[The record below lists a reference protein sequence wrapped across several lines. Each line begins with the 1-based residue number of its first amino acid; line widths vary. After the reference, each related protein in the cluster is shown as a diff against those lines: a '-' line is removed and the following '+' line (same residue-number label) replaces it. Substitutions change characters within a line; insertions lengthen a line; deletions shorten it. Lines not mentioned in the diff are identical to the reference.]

1 LFLNPIDPDH
11 LIHDS
16 KRFLRASLAIVER
29 PPSLEKRMI
38 WRFRLSLLPLL
49 CLLAACSTP
58 YRPAVVVHDSATF
71 PGIAGIV
78 AIAGSNPVDVLLV
91 HGMCT
96 HDAAWA
102 ERQIER
108 ITGVV
113 TDHAPAP
120 VATGAAPA
128 GIEVVERTR
137 RLAGGT
143 VRFHALVWSPLTA
156 GLKHQLDF
164 DLTDTPADCAGAGE
178 CKPKR
183 ARLNGYVK
191 DNLLNDCLSDA
202 VIYEGASHVAIRDA
216 MVRAISQAIDNDPDS
231 DAPLV
236 VVAESLGSKMLFDA
250 LSAMLESWQ
259 PQTRALGQQAA
270 RRLALLF
277 MAGNQLPILALA
289 EQSTGPRAIPA
300 RDMAVADALQR
311 FLDLRRRQPNRRAEA
326 LQRLAV
332 VAFTDP
338 NDLLSYRLL
347 PARYAAP
354 DVAVADVL
362 VSNDRTWLGLIENPM
377 TAHLDYL
384 ANPDVGTMIACGV
397 PSAAS
402 CR

>member
-1 LFLNPIDPDH
+1 MWHNLWPT
-11 LIHDS
+11 
-16 KRFLRASLAIVER
+16 
-29 PPSLEKRMI
+29 
-38 WRFRLSLLPLL
+38 RLSLLPALAAL
-49 CLLAACSTP
+49 AGLAACSTP
-58 YRPAVVVHDSATF
+58 YRPPVVVHGSATF
-71 PGIAGIV
+71 PGIASSV
-78 AIAGSNPVDVLLV
+78 AEAGTRPVDVLLV

-96 HDAAWA
+96 HDTAWA
-102 ERQIER
+102 ERQIDR
-108 ITGVV
+108 ITGIVEA
-113 TDHAPAP
+113 HAPAP
-120 VATGAAPA
+120 ASTTAAPRV
-128 GIEVVERTR
+128 EVVERTR

-156 GLKHQLDF
+156 GLKHQLDV
-164 DLTDTPADCAGAGE
+164 DMTGKPTDCTAAGA

-183 ARLNGYVK
+183 ASLNGYVK

-202 VIYEGASHVAIRDA
+202 VIYQGESHVAIRDA
-216 MVRAISQAIDNDPDS
+216 MVRTIAQVLEQDPDS
-231 DAPLV
+231 EAPLV

-270 RRLALLF
+270 RRLGLLF
-277 MAGNQLPILALA
+277 MAGNQLPILGLA
-289 EQSTGPRAIPA
+289 EQSAAAQRAIA
-300 RDMAVADALQR
+300 TQDMRVADALQR
-311 FLDLRRRQPNRRAEA
+311 FLELRRRQPNRRADT

-362 VSNDRTWLGLIENPM
+362 VSNDSTWLGLIENPV

-384 ANPDVGTMIACGV
+384 ANPDVGTMIACGYPPV
-397 PSAAS
+397 AF

>member
-1 LFLNPIDPDH
+1 
-11 LIHDS
+11 
-16 KRFLRASLAIVER
+16 
-29 PPSLEKRMI
+29 MM
-38 WRFRLSLLPLL
+38 WRSRLSFLSALG
-49 CLLAACSTP
+49 LLAACASP

-78 AIAGSNPVDVLLV
+78 AVAGSRPVDVLLV

-96 HDAAWA
+96 HDRAWA
-102 ERQIER
+102 EQQIER
-108 ITGVV
+108 IAGIVA
-113 TDHAPAP
+113 DHAPAAS
-120 VATGAAPA
+120 ATAPTPA
-128 GIEVVERTR
+128 RIEVVESTR

-156 GLKHQLDF
+156 ALKHQLDF
-164 DLTDTPADCAGAGE
+164 DLTGTPTDCAGADA

-183 ARLNGYVK
+183 AALNAYVK
-191 DNLLNDCLSDA
+191 DNLLDDCLADA
-202 VIYEGASHVAIRDA
+202 VIYEGASHVTIRDA
-216 MVRAISQAIDNDPDS
+216 MVRAIAQVIANDPDS
-231 DAPLV
+231 EAPLV

-270 RRLALLF
+270 RRLGLLF
-277 MAGNQLPILALA
+277 MAGNQLPILGLA
-289 EQSTGPRAIPA
+289 EQSGGMGGVGGMGGMSGIGAMP
-300 RDMAVADALQR
+300 VQDALQH

-362 VSNDRTWLGLIENPM
+362 VSNDRTWLGWIENPL

-384 ANPDVGTMIACGV
+384 ANPDVATMVACGV
-397 PSAAS
+397 PSSAV
-402 CR
+402 CPR

>member
-1 LFLNPIDPDH
+1 
-11 LIHDS
+11 
-16 KRFLRASLAIVER
+16 
-29 PPSLEKRMI
+29 MM
-38 WRFRLSLLPLL
+38 WRSRLSFLSVLG
-49 CLLAACSTP
+49 LLAACATP

-78 AIAGSNPVDVLLV
+78 AVAGSRPVDVLLV

-96 HDAAWA
+96 HDRAWA
-102 ERQIER
+102 EHQIDR
-108 ITGVV
+108 IAGIVA
-113 TDHAPAP
+113 DHAPAAS
-120 VATGAAPA
+120 ATARAPA
-128 GIEVVERTR
+128 PARIEVVESTR

-156 GLKHQLDF
+156 PLKHQLDF
-164 DLTDTPADCAGAGE
+164 DLTGRPTDCAGAGA
-178 CKPKR
+178 CKPRR
-183 ARLNGYVK
+183 AALNAYVK
-191 DNLLNDCLSDA
+191 VNLLDDCLADA
-202 VIYEGASHVAIRDA
+202 VIYEGESHVAIRDA
-216 MVRAISQAIDNDPDS
+216 MVRTIAQVIANDPDS
-231 DAPLV
+231 EAPLV

-270 RRLALLF
+270 RRLGLLF
-277 MAGNQLPILALA
+277 MAGNQLPILGLA
-289 EQSTGPRAIPA
+289 EQSGGAGGVGGMGGMSGIGAIPVQ
-300 RDMAVADALQR
+300 DSLQH

-362 VSNDRTWLGLIENPM
+362 VSNDRTWLGWIENPL

-384 ANPDVGTMIACGV
+384 ANPDVATMVACGF
-397 PSAAS
+397 PSSAI
-402 CR
+402 CPR

>member
-1 LFLNPIDPDH
+1 
-11 LIHDS
+11 
-16 KRFLRASLAIVER
+16 
-29 PPSLEKRMI
+29 MM
-38 WRFRLSLLPLL
+38 WRSRLSLLPVLG
-49 CLLAACSTP
+49 LLAACASP
-58 YRPAVVVHDSATF
+58 YRPPVVVHDSATF

-78 AIAGSNPVDVLLV
+78 AVAGARPVDVILV

-96 HDAAWA
+96 HDTAWA
-102 ERQIER
+102 ERQIDR
-108 ITGVV
+108 IAGIV
-113 TDHAPAP
+113 DAHAPAP
-120 VATGAAPA
+120 APAAAPA
-128 GIEVVERTR
+128 TPAAPARIAVVERTR

-156 GLKHQLDF
+156 GLKHRLDF
-164 DLTDTPADCAGAGE
+164 DMTSAPTDCTGAGE
-178 CKPKR
+178 CKPRR

-216 MVRAISQAIDNDPDS
+216 MVETLAHVIDNDPDS
-231 DAPLV
+231 EAPLV

-250 LSAMLESWQ
+250 LSAMLESWE

-270 RRLALLF
+270 RRLGLLF
-277 MAGNQLPILALA
+277 MAGNQLPILGLA
-289 EQSTGPRAIPA
+289 EQSAGQRAIP
-300 RDMAVADALQR
+300 VQDALQH
-311 FLDLRRRQPNRRAEA
+311 FLDLRRRQPNRRTEA

-332 VAFTDP
+332 VALTDP

-362 VSNDRTWLGLIENPM
+362 VSNDKTWLGLIENPM

-384 ANPDVGTMIACGV
+384 ANPDVGTLIACGY
-397 PSAAS
+397 PSEGA

>member
-1 LFLNPIDPDH
+1 MTWHI
-11 LIHDS
+11 
-16 KRFLRASLAIVER
+16 
-29 PPSLEKRMI
+29 
-38 WRFRLSLLPLL
+38 RLSLLPALAV
-49 CLLAACSTP
+49 LAACSTP
-58 YRPAVVVHDSATF
+58 YRPPVVVHDSATF
-71 PGIAGIV
+71 PGIASMV
-78 AIAGSNPVDVLLV
+78 VEAGARPVDVLLV

-96 HDAAWA
+96 HDTGWA
-102 ERQIER
+102 ERQIDR

-113 TDHAPAP
+113 EDHAPVPA
-120 VATGAAPA
+120 GAAAPPRV
-128 GIEVVERTR
+128 EVVERTR

-156 GLKHQLDF
+156 GLKHQLDV
-164 DLTDTPADCAGAGE
+164 DMTDKPTDCTAAGA

-183 ARLNGYVK
+183 AWLNGYVK
-191 DNLLNDCLSDA
+191 DKLLNDCLSDA
-202 VIYEGASHVAIRDA
+202 VIYQGESHVAIRDA
-216 MVRAISQAIDNDPDS
+216 MVRTIAQVLEQDPDS
-231 DAPLV
+231 EAPLV

-270 RRLALLF
+270 RRLGLLF
-277 MAGNQLPILALA
+277 MAGNQLPILGLA
-289 EQSTGPRAIPA
+289 EQRAIA
-300 RDMAVADALQR
+300 TRDALQR
-311 FLDLRRRQPNRRAEA
+311 FLDLRRRQPNRRADT

-347 PARYAAP
+347 PARYTAP

-362 VSNDRTWLGLIENPM
+362 VSNDSTWLGLIENPM

-384 ANPDVGTMIACGV
+384 ANPDVGVMIACGQPRV
-397 PSAAS
+397 TG

>member
-1 LFLNPIDPDH
+1 MWPILWH
-11 LIHDS
+11 N
-16 KRFLRASLAIVER
+16 
-29 PPSLEKRMI
+29 
-38 WRFRLSLLPLL
+38 RLSLLPVLAV
-49 CLLAACSTP
+49 LAACSTP
-58 YRPAVVVHDSATF
+58 YRPPVVVHDSATF
-71 PGIAGIV
+71 PGIASIV
-78 AIAGSNPVDVLLV
+78 AEAGARPVDVLLV

-96 HDAAWA
+96 HDTGWA
-102 ERQIER
+102 ERQIDR

-113 TDHAPAP
+113 EDHAPVPA
-120 VATGAAPA
+120 GAAAPPRV
-128 GIEVVERTR
+128 EVVERTR

-156 GLKHQLDF
+156 GLKRQLDV
-164 DLTDTPADCAGAGE
+164 DMTGTPTDCTAAGA

-183 ARLNGYVK
+183 ASLNGYVK

-202 VIYEGASHVAIRDA
+202 VIYQGESHVAIRDA
-216 MVRAISQAIDNDPDS
+216 MVRTIAQVLENDPDS
-231 DAPLV
+231 EAPLV

-270 RRLALLF
+270 RRLGLLF
-277 MAGNQLPILALA
+277 MAGNQLPILGLA
-289 EQSTGPRAIPA
+289 EQRAVA
-300 RDMAVADALQR
+300 TRDMRVLDALQR
-311 FLDLRRRQPNRRAEA
+311 FLDLRRRQPNRRAET

-347 PARYAAP
+347 PARYTAP

-377 TAHLDYL
+377 TAHMDYL
-384 ANPDVGTMIACGV
+384 TNPDVGAMIACGQPRV
-397 PSAAS
+397 TG

>member
-1 LFLNPIDPDH
+1 MTWPT
-11 LIHDS
+11 
-16 KRFLRASLAIVER
+16 
-29 PPSLEKRMI
+29 
-38 WRFRLSLLPLL
+38 RLSLLPALAV
-49 CLLAACSTP
+49 LAACSTP
-58 YRPAVVVHDSATF
+58 YRPPVVVHDSATF
-71 PGIAGIV
+71 PGIASIV
-78 AIAGSNPVDVLLV
+78 AEAGARPVDVLLV

-96 HDAAWA
+96 HDTGWA
-102 ERQIER
+102 ERQIDR

-113 TDHAPAP
+113 EAHAPTP
-120 VATGAAPA
+120 APA
-128 GIEVVERTR
+128 AQPAPPRVEVVERTR

-156 GLKHQLDF
+156 GLKHQLDV
-164 DLTDTPADCAGAGE
+164 DMTGTPTDCTAAGA

-183 ARLNGYVK
+183 ASLNGYVK

-202 VIYEGASHVAIRDA
+202 VIYQGESHVAIRDA
-216 MVRAISQAIDNDPDS
+216 MVRTIAQVLENDPDS
-231 DAPLV
+231 EAPLV

-270 RRLALLF
+270 RRLGLLF
-277 MAGNQLPILALA
+277 MAGNQLPILGLA
-289 EQSTGPRAIPA
+289 EQRAIA
-300 RDMAVADALQR
+300 SQDMRVADALQR
-311 FLDLRRRQPNRRAEA
+311 FLDLRRRQPNRRAET

-362 VSNDRTWLGLIENPM
+362 VSNDKTWLGLIENPM

-384 ANPDVGTMIACGV
+384 ANPDVGVMIACGQPRV
-397 PSAAS
+397 TG
-402 CR
+402 CQ